1 MKKNLKDNYVAPEI
15 FPVELVSESLICQS
29 DISNLTG
36 DREDYGTPE
45 ILIW

>member
-29 DISNLTG
+29 DSSNLTG
-36 DREDYGTPE
+36 NRDDYGTPE